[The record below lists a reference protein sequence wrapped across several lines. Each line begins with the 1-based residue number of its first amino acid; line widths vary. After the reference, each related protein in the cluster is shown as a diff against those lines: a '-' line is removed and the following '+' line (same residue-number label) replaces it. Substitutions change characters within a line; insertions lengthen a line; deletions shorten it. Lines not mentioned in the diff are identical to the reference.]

1 MSTLLEQYV
10 SGMGKLARERENG
23 RYDRAPNE
31 ANELTPD
38 EQAIILLTVQVE
50 CGVAGGGN
58 VRLLSDAEKEVCR
71 YHLTSETRED
81 D

>member
-38 EQAIILLTVQVE
+38 EQSVILWVTKME
-50 CGVAGGGN
+50 CGI
-58 VRLLSDAEKEVCR
+58 LDDTTPEELSDEQAEVLG
-71 YHLTSETRED
+71 YHLTSGED